1 MNCGHD
7 SVCRT
12 RPIETDDKY
21 CVPER
26 YQNMINDF
34 RLARQMDHK
43 EGLIS
48 REDLPKQH
56 TAIIEVA
63 YQEFNHGEMIGATDL
78 EVTDEELRCVRL
90 LKKAGSG
97 VISATE
103 YFFPLKDYNRT
114 WRCWFNSPTGM
125 MRQEEKWDVCDDAG

>member
-7 SVCRT
+7 SVCRA
-12 RPIETDDKY
+12 RPIEIVDKY

-26 YQNMINDF
+26 YQSMINDF

-43 EGLIS
+43 KGLIS

-63 YQEFNHGEMIGATDL
+63 RQEFNHGEMIGATDL

-90 LKKAGSG
+90 LSHSG
-97 VISATE
+97 VISAKE
-103 YFFPLKDYNRT
+103 YFFPMKDYNRT
-114 WRCWFNSPTGM
+114 WRCWFNLPTGM
-125 MRQEEKWDVCDDAG
+125 MRQEAKWDVCDDAC